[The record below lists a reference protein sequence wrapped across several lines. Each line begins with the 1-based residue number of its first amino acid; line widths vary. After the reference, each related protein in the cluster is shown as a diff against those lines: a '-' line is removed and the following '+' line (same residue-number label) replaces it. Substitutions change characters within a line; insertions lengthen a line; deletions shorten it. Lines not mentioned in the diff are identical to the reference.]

1 MTKVSKNSVKCA
13 VCGYESEQ
21 LIVYSVN
28 SLLGTKEDNDK
39 LMNNK
44 QKCPKCGY
52 ESKDISKRDY
62 FYKENDYMKIAIPSY
77 WKEYSVGNIGHP
89 IFKFDPIGTKDVKV
103 MFRFYGMVEYSPT
116 IYGMYTIEKL
126 GTGSLEIYDKEFNKI
141 VESIKNDSVSFN
153 ILRLSNV
160 QIDGKFYQ
168 DSKDLCV
175 KRIYLEYLKSKTV
188 SILDLVWVKGEIY
201 IFNCPIC
208 ESTNIDTVFENTMVN
223 IENSIIS
230 SIIVKKSD
238 NELINKVDN
247 KISNLKSI
255 EEITSEVIKIF
266 NSEVDDLKYRKIDEQ
281 TFYFYEN
288 IKGGKSIIISKNGE
302 YLCASSGI
310 DFEKLIEEFQ
320 KGEKNKNFNI
330 DERKEELNK
339 KVEASKYLIGYSKGS
354 LRPGNTIFTSI
365 IIVDDLIYKAID
377 GKVEYLENQK
387 EKIDKVWDY
396 VNLMQGNIRTEAER
410 IKQLPHVKDTARDEI
425 TFKINGEMFTLT
437 SKIADEAG
445 INFYNKIVNE
455 ILEIIK

>member
-1 MTKVSKNSVKCA
+1 MTKVTKNSVKCA
-13 VCGYESEQ
+13 VCGNESEQ

-28 SLLGTKEDNDK
+28 GLLGTKEDNTK

-77 WKEYSVGNIGHP
+77 WKEYGVSNIGHP
-89 IFKFDPIGTKDVKV
+89 IFKFEPIGTKDVKV
-103 MFRFYGMVEYSPT
+103 MFRFHGMVEYSPT

-126 GTGSLEIYDKEFNKI
+126 GTGSIEVYDKEFNKI
-141 VESIKNDSVSFN
+141 ADSIKNNSDSFN

-208 ESTNIDTVFENTMVN
+208 ESTNIDTIFENTMVN

-238 NELINKVDN
+238 NELINKIDN
-247 KISNLKSI
+247 KI
-255 EEITSEVIKIF
+255 EKIQ
-266 NSEVDDLKYRKIDEQ
+266 N
-281 TFYFYEN
+281 
-288 IKGGKSIIISKNGE
+288 
-302 YLCASSGI
+302 
-310 DFEKLIEEFQ
+310 
-320 KGEKNKNFNI
+320 

-339 KVEASKYLIGYSKGS
+339 KVEES
-354 LRPGNTIFTSI
+354 
-365 IIVDDLIYKAID
+365 
-377 GKVEYLENQK
+377 
-387 EKIDKVWDY
+387 
-396 VNLMQGNIRTEAER
+396 
-410 IKQLPHVKDTARDEI
+410 
-425 TFKINGEMFTLT
+425 
-437 SKIADEAG
+437 
-445 INFYNKIVNE
+445 
-455 ILEIIK
+455 

>member
-1 MTKVSKNSVKCA
+1 MTKVTKNSVKCA
-13 VCGYESEQ
+13 VCGNESEQ

-28 SLLGTKEDNDK
+28 GLLGTKEDNTK

-77 WKEYSVGNIGHP
+77 WKEYGVSNIGHP
-89 IFKFDPIGTKDVKV
+89 IFKFEPIGTKDVKV
-103 MFRFYGMVEYSPT
+103 MFRFHGMVEYSPT

-126 GTGSLEIYDKEFNKI
+126 GTGSIEVYDKEFNKI
-141 VESIKNDSVSFN
+141 ADSIKNNSDSFN

-238 NELINKVDN
+238 NELINKIDN
-247 KISNLKSI
+247 KI
-255 EEITSEVIKIF
+255 EKIQ
-266 NSEVDDLKYRKIDEQ
+266 N
-281 TFYFYEN
+281 
-288 IKGGKSIIISKNGE
+288 
-302 YLCASSGI
+302 
-310 DFEKLIEEFQ
+310 
-320 KGEKNKNFNI
+320 

-339 KVEASKYLIGYSKGS
+339 KVEESKYLIGYSKGS
-354 LRPGNTIFTSI
+354 LKPGNTIFTSI
-365 IIVDDLIYKAID
+365 IIVDDLIYKAVD

-387 EKIDKVWDY
+387 EKIDKVWNY
-396 VNLMQGNIRTEAER
+396 VNLMQGNIRTESER

-437 SKIADEAG
+437 SKITDEAG

>member
-1 MTKVSKNSVKCA
+1 MTKVTKNSVKCA
-13 VCGYESEQ
+13 VCGNESEQ

-28 SLLGTKEDNDK
+28 GLLGTKEDNTK

-126 GTGSLEIYDKEFNKI
+126 GTGSIEVYDKEFNKI
-141 VESIKNDSVSFN
+141 ADSIKNNSDSFN

-238 NELINKVDN
+238 NELINKIDN
-247 KISNLKSI
+247 KI
-255 EEITSEVIKIF
+255 EKIQ
-266 NSEVDDLKYRKIDEQ
+266 N
-281 TFYFYEN
+281 
-288 IKGGKSIIISKNGE
+288 
-302 YLCASSGI
+302 
-310 DFEKLIEEFQ
+310 
-320 KGEKNKNFNI
+320 

-339 KVEASKYLIGYSKGS
+339 KVEESKYLIGYSKGS
-354 LRPGNTIFTSI
+354 LKPGNTIFTSI
-365 IIVDDLIYKAID
+365 IIVDDLIYKAVD

-387 EKIDKVWDY
+387 EKIDKVWNY
-396 VNLMQGNIRTEAER
+396 VNLMQGNIRTESER

-437 SKIADEAG
+437 SKITDEAG

>member
-13 VCGYESEQ
+13 VCGNESEQ

-28 SLLGTKEDNDK
+28 DLLGTKEDNAN

-52 ESKDISKRDY
+52 ESNDISKRDY

-77 WKEYSVGNIGHP
+77 WKEYGVSNIGHP

-103 MFRFYGMVEYSPT
+103 MFRFHGMVEYSPT

-126 GTGSLEIYDKEFNKI
+126 GTGSIEVYDKEFNKI
-141 VESIKNDSVSFN
+141 VESIKNDSNSFN

-238 NELINKVDN
+238 NELINKIDN
-247 KISNLKSI
+247 KI
-255 EEITSEVIKIF
+255 EKIQ
-266 NSEVDDLKYRKIDEQ
+266 N
-281 TFYFYEN
+281 
-288 IKGGKSIIISKNGE
+288 
-302 YLCASSGI
+302 
-310 DFEKLIEEFQ
+310 
-320 KGEKNKNFNI
+320 

-339 KVEASKYLIGYSKGS
+339 KVEESKYLIGYSKGS
-354 LRPGNTIFTSI
+354 LKPGNTIFTSI
-365 IIVDDLIYKAID
+365 IIVDDLIYKAVD

-396 VNLMQGNIRTEAER
+396 VNLMQGNIRSEAER
-410 IKQLPHVKDTARDEI
+410 IKQLPRVKDTARDEM

-437 SKIADEAG
+437 SKITDEAG

>member
-1 MTKVSKNSVKCA
+1 MTKVTKNSVKCA
-13 VCGYESEQ
+13 VCGNESEQ

-28 SLLGTKEDNDK
+28 GLLETKEDNTK

-77 WKEYSVGNIGHP
+77 WKEYGVSNIGHP
-89 IFKFDPIGTKDVKV
+89 IFKFEPIGTKDVKV
-103 MFRFYGMVEYSPT
+103 MFRFHGMVEYSPT

-126 GTGSLEIYDKEFNKI
+126 GTGSIEVYDKEFNKI
-141 VESIKNDSVSFN
+141 ADSIKNNSDSFN

-175 KRIYLEYLKSKTV
+175 NRIYLEYLKSKTV

-238 NELINKVDN
+238 NELINKIDN
-247 KISNLKSI
+247 KI
-255 EEITSEVIKIF
+255 EKIQ
-266 NSEVDDLKYRKIDEQ
+266 N
-281 TFYFYEN
+281 
-288 IKGGKSIIISKNGE
+288 
-302 YLCASSGI
+302 
-310 DFEKLIEEFQ
+310 
-320 KGEKNKNFNI
+320 

-339 KVEASKYLIGYSKGS
+339 KVEESKYLIGYSKGS
-354 LRPGNTIFTSI
+354 LKPGNTIFTSI
-365 IIVDDLIYKAID
+365 IIVDDLIYKAVD

-387 EKIDKVWDY
+387 EKIDKVWNY
-396 VNLMQGNIRTEAER
+396 VNLMQGNIRTESER

-437 SKIADEAG
+437 SKITDEAG

>member
-13 VCGYESEQ
+13 ACGYESEQ

-28 SLLGTKEDNDK
+28 VLLGTKEDNAK

-52 ESKDISKRDY
+52 ESIDISKRDY
-62 FYKENDYMKIAIPSY
+62 FYKENDYIKIAIPSY
-77 WKEYSVGNIGHP
+77 WKEYSVSNIGHP
-89 IFKFDPIGTKDVKV
+89 VFKFDPVGTKDVKA

-126 GTGSLEIYDKEFNKI
+126 GSGSIEVYDKEFNKI
-141 VESIKNDSVSFN
+141 VESIKNDSDSFN

-160 QIDGKFYQ
+160 QINGKFYQ

-188 SILDLVWVKGEIY
+188 NILDLVWVKGEIY

-208 ESTNIDTVFENTMVN
+208 ELTNIDTVFENTMVN

-238 NELINKVDN
+238 NELINKIDN
-247 KISNLKSI
+247 KI
-255 EEITSEVIKIF
+255 EKIQ
-266 NSEVDDLKYRKIDEQ
+266 N
-281 TFYFYEN
+281 
-288 IKGGKSIIISKNGE
+288 
-302 YLCASSGI
+302 
-310 DFEKLIEEFQ
+310 
-320 KGEKNKNFNI
+320 

-339 KVEASKYLIGYSKGS
+339 KVKESKYLIGYSKG
-354 LRPGNTIFTSI
+354 LLKPGNTIFTNI
-365 IIVDDLIYKAID
+365 IIVDDLIYKAVD

-396 VNLMQGNIRTEAER
+396 VNLMQGNIRSEAER
-410 IKQLPHVKDTARDEI
+410 IKQLPHVKDTARDEM

-437 SKIADEAG
+437 SKITDEAG
-445 INFYNKIVNE
+445 INFYNKLVNE
-455 ILEIIK
+455 ILERIK

>member
-1 MTKVSKNSVKCA
+1 MTKVTKNIVKCA
-13 VCGYESEQ
+13 VCGNESEQ

-28 SLLGTKEDNDK
+28 GLLGTKEENDK
-39 LMNNK
+39 LMNSK

-77 WKEYSVGNIGHP
+77 WKEYGVSNIGHP
-89 IFKFDPIGTKDVKV
+89 IFKFAPIGTKDVKV
-103 MFRFYGMVEYSPT
+103 MFRFHGMVEYSPT

-126 GTGSLEIYDKEFNKI
+126 GTGSIEVYDKEFNKI
-141 VESIKNDSVSFN
+141 VESIKNDSDSFN

-168 DSKDLCV
+168 DGKDLCV
-175 KRIYLEYLKSKTV
+175 KRIYLEYLKSKAV

-238 NELINKVDN
+238 NELINKIDK
-247 KISNLKSI
+247 KIMLAEK
-255 EEITSEVIKIF
+255 K
-266 NSEVDDLKYRKIDEQ
+266 EQ
-281 TFYFYEN
+281 
-288 IKGGKSIIISKNGE
+288 
-302 YLCASSGI
+302 
-310 DFEKLIEEFQ
+310 
-320 KGEKNKNFNI
+320 
-330 DERKEELNK
+330 LNK

-410 IKQLPHVKDTARDEI
+410 IKQLPHVKDTAKDEI

-437 SKIADEAG
+437 SKITDEAG

>member
-13 VCGYESEQ
+13 VCGNESEQ

-28 SLLGTKEDNDK
+28 DLLGTKEDNAN

-52 ESKDISKRDY
+52 ESNDISKRDY

-77 WKEYSVGNIGHP
+77 WKEYGVSNIGHP

-103 MFRFYGMVEYSPT
+103 MFRFHGMVEYSPT

-126 GTGSLEIYDKEFNKI
+126 GTGSIEVYDKEFNKI
-141 VESIKNDSVSFN
+141 VESIKNDSDSFN

-188 SILDLVWVKGEIY
+188 SILDLVWVKDEIY

-238 NELINKVDN
+238 NELINKIDN
-247 KISNLKSI
+247 KI
-255 EEITSEVIKIF
+255 EKIQ
-266 NSEVDDLKYRKIDEQ
+266 N
-281 TFYFYEN
+281 
-288 IKGGKSIIISKNGE
+288 
-302 YLCASSGI
+302 
-310 DFEKLIEEFQ
+310 
-320 KGEKNKNFNI
+320 

-339 KVEASKYLIGYSKGS
+339 KVEESKYLIGYSKGS
-354 LRPGNTIFTSI
+354 LKPGNTIFTSI
-365 IIVDDLIYKAID
+365 IIVDDLIYKAVD

-396 VNLMQGNIRTEAER
+396 VNLMQGNIRSEAER
-410 IKQLPHVKDTARDEI
+410 IKQLPRVKDTARDEM

-437 SKIADEAG
+437 SKITDEAG

>member
-1 MTKVSKNSVKCA
+1 MTKVTKNSVKCA
-13 VCGYESEQ
+13 VCGNESEQ

-28 SLLGTKEDNDK
+28 GLLGTKEDNTK

-77 WKEYSVGNIGHP
+77 WKEYGVSNIGHP
-89 IFKFDPIGTKDVKV
+89 IFKFEPIGTKDVKV
-103 MFRFYGMVEYSPT
+103 MFRFHGMVEYSPT

-126 GTGSLEIYDKEFNKI
+126 GTGSIEVYDKEFNKI
-141 VESIKNDSVSFN
+141 ADSIKNNSDSFN

-208 ESTNIDTVFENTMVN
+208 EATNIDTVFENTMVN

-238 NELINKVDN
+238 NELINKIDN
-247 KISNLKSI
+247 KI
-255 EEITSEVIKIF
+255 EKIQ
-266 NSEVDDLKYRKIDEQ
+266 N
-281 TFYFYEN
+281 
-288 IKGGKSIIISKNGE
+288 
-302 YLCASSGI
+302 
-310 DFEKLIEEFQ
+310 
-320 KGEKNKNFNI
+320 

-339 KVEASKYLIGYSKGS
+339 KVEESKYLIGYSKGS
-354 LRPGNTIFTSI
+354 LKPGNTIFTSI
-365 IIVDDLIYKAID
+365 IIVDDLIYKAVD

-387 EKIDKVWDY
+387 EKIDKVWNY
-396 VNLMQGNIRTEAER
+396 VNLMQGNIRTESER

-437 SKIADEAG
+437 SKITDEAG